1 MGHPVTD
8 PNPER
13 SYWPTGLAAKL
24 ITGLTGI
31 LAVLVA
37 IKAAAYTSSETPM
50 IAHQDHLLRIL
61 AFAAL
66 TVWTTFTLGARR
78 RGEAAIIAL
87 AFACFV
93 ELVIVPGR
101 GESMGTLVSANLG
114 IVLAYCTMHLYW
126 LGLSATR
133 EKDAA

>member
-1 MGHPVTD
+1 MNPTVSEAEPVRD
-8 PNPER
+8 
-13 SYWPTGLAAKL
+13 YWPKGLAATFV
-24 ITGLTGI
+24 TGLTGV
-31 LAVLVA
+31 LAVIVA
-37 IKAAAYTSSETPM
+37 IKAAAYTPADVQM
-50 IAHQDHLLRIL
+50 FAHQDHVMRIL

-66 TVWTTFTLGARR
+66 TVWVTFTLGVKR

-101 GESMGTLVSANLG
+101 SENMGTLVSANLG

-126 LGLSATR
+126 LGLEVTR
-133 EKDAA
+133 KPD

>member
-1 MGHPVTD
+1 MNPTVSEAEPVRD
-8 PNPER
+8 
-13 SYWPTGLAAKL
+13 YWPKGLAATFV
-24 ITGLTGI
+24 TGLTGV
-31 LAVLVA
+31 LAVIVA
-37 IKAAAYTSSETPM
+37 IKAAAYSPADVHM
-50 IAHQDHLLRIL
+50 IAHQDHVMRIL

-66 TVWTTFTLGARR
+66 TVWVTFTLGVKR

-101 GESMGTLVSANLG
+101 SENMGTLVSANLG

-126 LGLSATR
+126 LGLAVTR
-133 EKDAA
+133 KPD